1 MSTLRYRL
9 RRWAPMAPSFS
20 ATRFLIAVHAI
31 SVRPLSSTEIR
42 LVSGL
47 RAREVTALLVELK
60 SMDVLDVDIMHA
72 GAAVPTPVE
81 DETRASGVERAAM
94 IERMSSIAIRTRPA
108 AGGSWSSTLPCDTP
122 TRKYR

>member
-47 RAREVTALLVELK
+47 GAREVTALLVELK
-60 SMDVLDVDIMHA
+60 SMDVLDVDIVHA
-72 GAAVPTPVE
+72 GAAVPAPI
-81 DETRASGVERAAM
+81 DDQTRAIGVKRVAM
-94 IERMSSIAIRTRPA
+94 IDRMLSIANRTRPA
-108 AGGSWSSTLPCDTP
+108 AGGPWSSTLPCDTP
-122 TRKYR
+122 TRNHR